1 EDDRLAV
8 ARLSA
13 RQVATQLDRPA
24 VRRADPVDLVRPV
37 GRREFPAPEG
47 VVRPGQKSEGEG
59 AEDDEDDD
67 FERAQNSLPLPRRGS
82 HPGPSCPPEEA
93 VSSPSGTRLEA
104 GGFRPEWHAAA
115 RPLEAASNPGG
126 TPFRGPRRSLSR
138 EEIGGG
144 MGCYPFRRPSHG
156 RGWRP

>member
-1 EDDRLAV
+1 
-8 ARLSA
+8 
-13 RQVATQLDRPA
+13 
-24 VRRADPVDLVRPV
+24 
-37 GRREFPAPEG
+37 
-47 VVRPGQKSEGEG
+47 
-59 AEDDEDDD
+59 
-67 FERAQNSLPLPRRGS
+67 
-82 HPGPSCPPEEA
+82 PGPSCPPEEA

-156 RGWRP
+156 RGRRPPRRRGKGARGGRHVSAKVALHLAEPVHAHVHPVR